1 MYYYTYLLTPAVP
14 LDILYPDTRQR
25 RLIMSVSNK
34 IKGLLSTS
42 GKSQTELARFLG
54 ISPQSL
60 SNKMTRGYFSADD
73 LIRIGVFCSRK
84 LSYTF
89 PDGSEI
95 IFTKQDLPAD

>member
-42 GKSQTELARFLG
+42 GKSQVELARFLG

-73 LIRIGVFCSRK
+73 LIRIGVFCSCK